1 MPQRT
6 KQNTSKVH
14 SNKHIIR
21 VGNAVHTDCIF
32 PQKRESQDMSV
43 ICPFCYHQ
51 IAKFRQT
58 MITFKYVW
66 NKLIKTNIEVKVNS
80 SDFTLT

>member
-1 MPQRT
+1 
-6 KQNTSKVH
+6 
-14 SNKHIIR
+14 
-21 VGNAVHTDCIF
+21 
-32 PQKRESQDMSV
+32 MSV

-66 NKLIKTNIEVKVNS
+66 NKQIKTSIEVKVNC
-80 SDFTLT
+80 SDFILT